1 MYKEALPPLINNSS
15 RILILGTMPGDQSIA
30 KQEYYGNKGNHF
42 WRIMFTIFN
51 QDYSLNYE
59 DRKNL
64 LKSHQVALWNVLAN
78 CIRIGSSD
86 SKIKNEEVNDFE
98 NFHLQYPDIKYIF
111 FESKSAAKYYQKYVK
126 PKEGISYYI
135 MPSTSGLNAG
145 IPLSEKIDCW
155 RKLAEITF
163 D

>member
-42 WRIMFTIFN
+42 WRIMYTIFN
-51 QDYSLNYE
+51 EDYSLNYD
-59 DRKNL
+59 DRKDL
-64 LKSHQVALWNVLAN
+64 LKSHKVALWNVLAN

-86 SKIKNEEVNDFE
+86 SKIKHEKVNDFE

-126 PKEGISYYI
+126 TKAYISYFI

-145 IPLSEKIDCW
+145 IPLSEKIDSW
-155 RKLAEITF
+155 RKLAEISGI
-163 D
+163 

>member
-51 QDYSLNYE
+51 QDYSLLYD
-59 DRKNL
+59 DRKDL
-64 LKSHQVALWNVLAN
+64 LKAHKVALWNVLAN
-78 CIRIGSSD
+78 CMRIGSSD
-86 SKIKNEEVNDFE
+86 SKIKDEKVNDFE
-98 NFHLQYPDIKYIF
+98 SFHLQYPDIKYIF
-111 FESKSAAKYYQKYVK
+111 FESKSASKYYQKYVK
-126 PKEGISYYI
+126 PREDISYFI

-155 RKLAEITF
+155 RKLAEVSGI
-163 D
+163 